1 MGKIQKMVWP
11 QGKNLKPQPKGRAP
25 VQPIPGPKPRK
36 ALAEKRRP
44 EEYHLALPMGK
55 SPVQA
60 LLADPYLQSWM
71 AAMLLGPE
79 RTDNRPSCTV
89 ADPASTGGSMPELK
103 EVLQLLAQTPAP
115 SREPIEVTE
124 AQYQA
129 LATLPMA
136 ETPWEL
142 ATLASI
148 YGTAV
153 MVVKAAPAP
162 LEGEILPP
170 APETEATDPV
180 TRAMRNLSER
190 VRQMNQEMMMAAIW
204 GMKVP

>member
-25 VQPIPGPKPRK
+25 LQPIPGPRPRK
-36 ALAEKRRP
+36 ASAERRRP

-55 SPVQA
+55 SPMGA
-60 LLADPYLQSWM
+60 LMADPFLRRWVELMQSS
-71 AAMLLGPE
+71 PE
-79 RTDNRPSCTV
+79 RMDNRPSCTV
-89 ADPASTGGSMPELK
+89 ADPASTGRSMPELK
-103 EVLQLLAQTPAP
+103 EVLQLLAQTSAP

-124 AQYQA
+124 AQHQA
-129 LATLPMA
+129 LATLPIA

-153 MVVKAAPAP
+153 MVVKVAPAP
-162 LEGEILPP
+162 LEGEILPREP
-170 APETEATDPV
+170 DPM
-180 TRAMRNLSER
+180 TAAMRITAEE
-190 VRQMNQEMMMAAIW
+190 VRRMQEDWLVSAIW
-204 GMKVP
+204 KLP